1 MKVILPILLVFVA
14 IAVLCAHTNLPWSD
28 EAWFA
33 SPALSL
39 ITKGNFGTSVLDPT
53 ASFRTNNLTGIHEH
67 TYWIVP
73 LFPLAEAA
81 WFQAIGYGL
90 MQARY
95 LSILWGL
102 VALWAWYRMLKIL
115 TGDERVAVLAM
126 GLMAVDF
133 TFVWTSSVGRM
144 DTMCAA
150 LGGAGLTAFL
160 ALRERNFSLAVLVS
174 QSLIVAAGLSHPMAA
189 GYACGLLALTIY
201 SDRKRIRPRHVL
213 VAAAPYAAGAI
224 GWGLYIM
231 RAPHDFT
238 LQFGGNA
245 AERGLPLND
254 PMAIIHSQVAVRFL
268 HMFGMAP
275 DTRGF
280 SHIKILILAAYAA
293 GVLGVLLDREIRR
306 QRSTR
311 ILLLVS
317 GITLLVMIALDR
329 EAQHQYLIHF
339 VLWMISLTAVAGV
352 SWWDRR
358 TVPRWAL
365 VAGLLVVCL
374 VQLATTGRRV
384 SQRAYSTIYLAT
396 TDYLKAHAEG
406 KGVIM
411 GSAEL
416 AFQLGY
422 ADNLVDDPRLGF
434 RSGRR
439 PNFIVID
446 KNRYAE
452 WIPQYEQREPET
464 YQYIRGMMD
473 REFHQVVENDGYRV
487 YARNGL

>member
-14 IAVLCAHTNLPWSD
+14 LAVLCAHTNLPWSD

-33 SPALSL
+33 SPALNL

-81 WFQAIGYGL
+81 WFRAIGYGL

-115 TGDERVAVLAM
+115 TGDERIAVLAM

-144 DTMCAA
+144 DMMCAA

-189 GYACGLLALTIY
+189 GYACGLLALTFY
-201 SDRKRIRPRHVL
+201 CDWKRIRPRHVL

-231 RAPHDFT
+231 KAPHDFM

-254 PMAIIHSQVAVRFL
+254 PMAIIHSQVVVRFF

-293 GVLGVLLDREIRR
+293 GVLGVLLNREIRR

-311 ILLLVS
+311 ALLLVS
-317 GITLLVMIALDR
+317 GVTLLVMIGLDR

-358 TVPRWAL
+358 TMPRWAL
-365 VAGLLVVCL
+365 VAGLVVVCL

-396 TDYLKAHAEG
+396 TDYLKAHAQG

-464 YQYIRGMMD
+464 YRYIRGMMD
-473 REFHQVVENDGYRV
+473 REFHQVLENDGYRV